1 MKNKI
6 LAIIPARGGSK
17 RIPKK
22 NIKSFFGRE
31 IITYSIEAAVKSEI
45 FQKIIVS
52 TDCNE
57 IKSVALTAGAEV
69 PFLRSETNSDDFA
82 TTFDVIKEV
91 LAEVGEQFDYVC
103 CIYPTSVFVSPEVL
117 VDAYSKLNK
126 NESAT
131 SIASVLQYSHPIQ
144 RSLTIDS
151 EYLVSNHPEY
161 YNSRSQDLEVN
172 YHDAGQFYICRTV
185 AVLEEERLIT
195 SRCIPYVLQDNHA
208 QDIDTLEDWSIAE
221 LKYQLLVRK

>member
-1 MKNKI
+1 MKNRI

-22 NIKSFFGRE
+22 NIKPFFGRE
-31 IITYSIEAAVKSEI
+31 IITYPIDAAVKSSMFERV
-45 FQKIIVS
+45 IVS
-52 TDCNE
+52 TDCDD
-57 IKSVALTAGAEV
+57 IKNVALMAGAEV

-91 LAEVGEQFDYVC
+91 LSKVEGRYDYVC
-103 CIYPTSVFVSPEVL
+103 CIYPTSVFVTPEVL
-117 VDAYSKLNK
+117 ASACRELDNDR
-126 NESAT
+126 SAT

-144 RSLTIDS
+144 RSLSINAK
-151 EYLVSNHPEY
+151 YLVSNHPDF
-161 YNSRSQDLEVN
+161 YNCRSQDLEAN
-172 YHDAGQFYICRTV
+172 YHDAGQFYIFRTN

-195 SRCIPYVLQDNHA
+195 NSCIPYVLCDNHA

-221 LKYQLLVRK
+221 LKYQLMVSK